1 MVLIGT
7 TDLENVPNAL
17 RFHAKHKE
25 HCLGLYEQNTRLP
38 IQLSA
43 LWHRLIRLSCRRQEI
58 YARIS
63 TGGTSMDMATPFPAL
78 KSDRHVRFWH

>member
-17 RFHAKHKE
+17 RFHAEHKE

-43 LWHRLIRLSCRRQEI
+43 LWHRLIR
-58 YARIS
+58 
-63 TGGTSMDMATPFPAL
+63 
-78 KSDRHVRFWH
+78 